1 MNRNE
6 RRRQRREKKRAG
18 RANPGTA
25 AAMEKAQALMDAG
38 DLEAAEQAFRDV
50 TRLDPLDAA
59 AFHMLALIAYSSGRM
74 EDAGEMILEAI
85 TRNDDDLAI
94 HANCGAIMNL
104 LGRPEEAEA
113 ACRHVIGLDPKHAE
127 AHNNLAVSLEVQGR
141 LDEARDAAERAIEL
155 NPEYVEAHTN
165 LGNILL
171 RGGDPVQAAESY
183 RAAIGVDPEILM
195 ARSSLGIALREAG
208 DLAGAEAECRKA
220 LDLDAEFAVGH
231 NSLGNVLK
239 EKEDWPGAKDAFKA
253 AMVCRPGYMEAHLN
267 LAAATFKGSDLEGA
281 LAQYRDILDSH
292 EDLAE
297 AHGAI
302 GVVLLA
308 MGRLDEAEDHFR
320 KAVAI
325 KPGFGEA
332 QYNLAT
338 AAGKDLGEQEIADI
352 RYALKDKR
360 LSDAD
365 RAQLHFALG
374 EINDQRGNF
383 ETAFADFEA
392 GNELRKA
399 MLARKGLGF
408 DADNFDRR
416 VDAIIAV
423 YNAGLFEKFDGCG
436 DLTDKPVFVVGVPR
450 SGTTLVEQIAACHP
464 QAVGQGETEA
474 LHHVC
479 GDDDALAR
487 ADENSLAEKAGAY
500 LSALTQG
507 AEDAA
512 RVIDKWPFNYLYL
525 GQIQLLFPNAY
536 VVYCRRDPLDVGI
549 SCFRQYFTAP
559 QAWSC
564 GLQDIG
570 RFQRASERLMEHWK
584 EASSLSILDLQ
595 YEDMIADQEG
605 TSRRLIEFLG
615 LDWDEACLDFHS
627 SGRAVLTASNWQVRQ
642 PLYASAVGRA
652 KPYEQYL
659 GPLKEGLGVRWNCA

>member
-6 RRRQRREKKRAG
+6 RRRQRREKKR
-18 RANPGTA
+18 RARPNPGTA
-25 AAMEKAQALMDAG
+25 AAMKKAQAFMDAG
-38 DLEAAEQAFRDV
+38 DLEAAESAFRDV
-50 TRLDPLDAA
+50 TRLDPLDAD

-85 TRNDDDLAI
+85 TRNDDDPAM

-113 ACRHVIGLDPKHAE
+113 SCRHVIERVPKHAE

-155 NPEYVEAHTN
+155 NPEYLEAHTN

-171 RGGDPVQAAESY
+171 RGGDPGKAADCY
-183 RAAIGVDPEILM
+183 RAAIGIHPETLM
-195 ARSSLGIALREAG
+195 ARANLGVALREAG
-208 DLAGAEAECRKA
+208 DLEAAESECLKA
-220 LDLDAEFAVGH
+220 LDLNAEFAEAH

-239 EKEDWPGAKDAFKA
+239 EKEDWPGAKDSFQA
-253 AMVCRPGYMEAHLN
+253 AMVCRPGYLEAHLN
-267 LAAATFKGSDLEGA
+267 LAAATFKDGDFDGA
-281 LAQYRDILDSH
+281 LAHYRNILETH
-292 EDLAE
+292 ENMAE

-308 MGRLDEAEDHFR
+308 MARLDEAEDHFR
-320 KAVAI
+320 KAVAL
-325 KPGFGEA
+325 KPGFGDA

-338 AAGKDLGEQEIADI
+338 AQGKDLGEPEITAI
-352 RYALKDKR
+352 RDALKDKR
-360 LSDAD
+360 LSGVD
-365 RAQLHFALG
+365 RAKLHFALG

-399 MLARKGLGF
+399 MLARQGHSF
-408 DADNFDRR
+408 DADGFDKQ
-416 VDAIIAV
+416 VDAIKAV
-423 YNAGLFEKFDGCG
+423 YNAGLFEKFDGGG
-436 DLTDKPVFVVGVPR
+436 DLSDKPVFVVGVPR
-450 SGTTLVEQIAACHP
+450 SGTTLVEQIIACHP
-464 QAVGQGETEA
+464 QAVGKGETEA

-479 GDDDALAR
+479 GEDDALAL

-500 LSALTQG
+500 LSALTKG

-525 GQIQLLFPNAY
+525 GQVQLLFPNAR
-536 VVYCRRDPLDVGI
+536 VVYCRRDPLDTGI
-549 SCFRQYFTAP
+549 SCFRQYFTSP
-559 QAWSC
+559 QAWSSD
-564 GLQDIG
+564 LEHIG

-584 EASSLSILDLQ
+584 KASSLSILDLQ

-615 LDWDEACLDFHS
+615 LDWDAACLDFHS
-627 SGRAVLTASNWQVRQ
+627 SGRPVLTASNWQVRQ

-652 KPYEQYL
+652 KGYEEYL
-659 GPLKEGLGVRWNCA
+659 GPLKKGLGV

>member
-18 RANPGTA
+18 RANPNTA

-38 DLEAAEQAFRDV
+38 DLEAAENAFQDV
-50 TRLDPLDAA
+50 TRLDPLDAV

-85 TRNDDDLAI
+85 TRNDDDPAL

-113 ACRHVIGLDPKHAE
+113 ACRHVIEQNPKHAE

-155 NPEYVEAHTN
+155 NPEYLEAHTH

-171 RGGDPVQAAESY
+171 RGGDPGKAADCY
-183 RAAIGVDPEILM
+183 RAAIGIHPETLM
-195 ARSSLGIALREAG
+195 ARANLGVALREAG
-208 DLAGAEAECRKA
+208 DLEAAESECRKA
-220 LDLDAEFAVGH
+220 LDLNAEFAEAH

-239 EKEDWPGAKDAFKA
+239 EKEDWPGAKDSFQA
-253 AMVCRPGYMEAHLN
+253 AMVCRPGYLEAHLN
-267 LAAATFKGSDLEGA
+267 LAAATFKDGDFDGA
-281 LAQYRDILDSH
+281 LAHYRNILETH
-292 EDLAE
+292 ENMAE

-308 MGRLDEAEDHFR
+308 MARLDEAEDHFR
-320 KAVAI
+320 KAVAL
-325 KPGFGEA
+325 KPGFGDA

-338 AAGKDLGEQEIADI
+338 AQGKDLGEPEITAI
-352 RYALKDKR
+352 RDALKDKR
-360 LSDAD
+360 LSGVD
-365 RAQLHFALG
+365 RAKLHFALG

-399 MLARKGLGF
+399 MLARQGHSF
-408 DADNFDRR
+408 DADGFDKR
-416 VDAIIAV
+416 VDAIKAV
-423 YNAGLFEKFDGCG
+423 YNAGLFEKFDGGG
-436 DLTDKPVFVVGVPR
+436 DLSDKPVFVVGVPR
-450 SGTTLVEQIAACHP
+450 SGTTLVEQIIACHP
-464 QAVGQGETEA
+464 QAVGKGETEA

-479 GDDDALAR
+479 GEDDALAL

-500 LSALTQG
+500 LSALTKG

-525 GQIQLLFPNAY
+525 GQVQLLFPNAR
-536 VVYCRRDPLDVGI
+536 VVYCRRDPLDTGI
-549 SCFRQYFTAP
+549 SCFRQYFTSP
-559 QAWSC
+559 QAWSSD
-564 GLQDIG
+564 LEHIG

-584 EASSLSILDLQ
+584 KASSLSILELQ

-615 LDWDEACLDFHS
+615 LDWDAACLDFHS
-627 SGRAVLTASNWQVRQ
+627 SGRPVLTASNWQVRQ

-652 KPYEQYL
+652 KGYEEYL
-659 GPLKEGLGVRWNCA
+659 GPLKKGLGV

>member
-1 MNRNE
+1 
-6 RRRQRREKKRAG
+6 
-18 RANPGTA
+18 
-25 AAMEKAQALMDAG
+25 MEKAQALMDAG
-38 DLEAAEQAFRDV
+38 DLEAAERAFHEV
-50 TRLDPLDAA
+50 TSLDSLNAD

-85 TRNDDDLAI
+85 TRNDADPAM

-113 ACRHVIGLDPKHAE
+113 ACRHVIDLDPEHAE

-141 LDEARDAAERAIEL
+141 LDEAREAAERAIQL
-155 NPEYVEAHTN
+155 NPKYVEAHTN

-171 RGGDPVQAAESY
+171 RGDDPVQAADSY
-183 RAAIGVDPEILM
+183 RAAIGIQPETLM
-195 ARSSLGIALREAG
+195 ARANLGVALREAG
-208 DLAGAEAECRKA
+208 DFEGAEAECRKA
-220 LDLDAEFAVGH
+220 LDLNAEFAEGH

-239 EKEDWPGAKDAFKA
+239 EKEDWPGAKDAFQA
-253 AMVCRPGYMEAHLN
+253 AMVCRPGYLEAHLN
-267 LAAATFKGSDLEGA
+267 LAAVTFKGGDLDGA
-281 LAQYRDILDSH
+281 LAHYRDILDGH
-292 EDLAE
+292 ENLAE

-308 MGRLDEAEDHFR
+308 AARLDEAEDHFR
-320 KAVAI
+320 KAVAVN
-325 KPGFGEA
+325 PGFGDA

-338 AAGKDLGEQEIADI
+338 AAGKDLGESEITAI
-352 RYALKDKR
+352 RDALKDKR
-360 LSDAD
+360 LSNSD
-365 RAQLHFALG
+365 RAKLHFALG

-399 MLARKGLGF
+399 MLVRKGRTF
-408 DADNFDRR
+408 DGDDFDRR

-423 YNAGLFEKFDGCG
+423 YNAGLFEKLDGCG

-464 QAVGQGETEA
+464 QAEGKGETEA
-474 LHHVC
+474 LHNIC
-479 GDDDALAR
+479 GEDDALAR

-500 LSALTQG
+500 LSALTKD

-525 GQIQLLFPNAY
+525 GQIQLLFPNAH
-536 VVYCRRDPLDVGI
+536 VVYCRRDPVDVGI
-549 SCFRQYFTAP
+549 SCFRQHFTAP
-559 QAWSC
+559 LAWSC
-564 GLQDIG
+564 DLKDIG
-570 RFQRASERLMEHWK
+570 RFQRACERLMEHWK
-584 EASSLSILDLQ
+584 KASSLSILDLQ

-627 SGRAVLTASNWQVRQ
+627 SGRTVLTASNWQVRQ
-642 PLYASAVGRA
+642 PLYTSAVGRA
-652 KPYEQYL
+652 KGYEPFL
-659 GPLKEGLGVRWNCA
+659 GQLKEALGL

>member
-6 RRRQRREKKRAG
+6 RRRQRREKKR
-18 RANPGTA
+18 RARPNPGTA
-25 AAMEKAQALMDAG
+25 AAMKKAQAFMDAG
-38 DLEAAEQAFRDV
+38 DLEAAESAFRDV
-50 TRLDPLDAA
+50 TRLDPLDAD

-85 TRNDDDLAI
+85 TRNDDDPAM

-113 ACRHVIGLDPKHAE
+113 ACRHVIDRDPKHAE

-155 NPEYVEAHTN
+155 NPEYLEAHTN

-171 RGGDPVQAAESY
+171 RGGDPGKAADCY
-183 RAAIGVDPEILM
+183 RAAIGIHPETLM
-195 ARSSLGIALREAG
+195 ARANLGVALREAG
-208 DLAGAEAECRKA
+208 DLEAAESECRKA
-220 LDLDAEFAVGH
+220 LDLNAEFAEAH

-239 EKEDWPGAKDAFKA
+239 EKEDWPGAKDSFQA
-253 AMVCRPGYMEAHLN
+253 AMVCRPGYLEAHLN
-267 LAAATFKGSDLEGA
+267 LAAATFKDGDFDGA
-281 LAQYRDILDSH
+281 LAHYRDILETH
-292 EDLAE
+292 ENMAE

-308 MGRLDEAEDHFR
+308 MARLDEAEDHFR
-320 KAVAI
+320 KAVAL
-325 KPGFGEA
+325 KPGFGDA

-338 AAGKDLGEQEIADI
+338 AQGKDLGEPEITAI
-352 RYALKDKR
+352 RDALKDKR
-360 LSDAD
+360 LSGVD
-365 RAQLHFALG
+365 RAKLHFALG

-383 ETAFADFEA
+383 KTAFADFEA

-399 MLARKGLGF
+399 MLARQGHSF
-408 DADNFDRR
+408 DADGFDKR
-416 VDAIIAV
+416 VDAIKAV
-423 YNAGLFEKFDGCG
+423 YNAGLFEKFDGGG
-436 DLTDKPVFVVGVPR
+436 DLSDKPVFVVGVPR
-450 SGTTLVEQIAACHP
+450 SGTTLVEQIIACHP
-464 QAVGQGETEA
+464 QAVGKGETEA

-479 GDDDALAR
+479 GEDDALAR
-487 ADENSLAEKAGAY
+487 ADENALAEKAGAY
-500 LSALTQG
+500 LSALTKG

-525 GQIQLLFPNAY
+525 GQVQLLFPNAR
-536 VVYCRRDPLDVGI
+536 VVYCRRDPLDTGI
-549 SCFRQYFTAP
+549 SCFRQYFTSP
-559 QAWSC
+559 QAWSSD
-564 GLQDIG
+564 LEHIG

-584 EASSLSILDLQ
+584 KASSLSILDLQ

-615 LDWDEACLDFHS
+615 LDWDAACLDFHS
-627 SGRAVLTASNWQVRQ
+627 SGRPVLTASNWQVRQ

-652 KPYEQYL
+652 KGYEEYL
-659 GPLKEGLGVRWNCA
+659 GPLKKGLGV